1 MAIVKQG
8 ISDWPGSDGGVT
20 SHSNSRLS
28 ASKRPWGADGGY
40 LLLIII
46 KCLVAKVKVVF
57 LRMCVWIWICVSN
70 LCPGNF
76 SWMLYVA

>member
-40 LLLIII
+40 LLLIT
-46 KCLVAKVKVVF
+46 LSV
-57 LRMCVWIWICVSN
+57 
-70 LCPGNF
+70 
-76 SWMLYVA
+76 